1 MKSSKSLLVYKI
13 IHYLLNSYLQ
23 KASSKKLITPSTS
36 PVKVP
41 NRGVG
46 PSRGV
51 SPRRMISPRR
61 LISPWRDVGSSR
73 GGVSPR
79 RGVGKQNDVVS
90 DEQTELTI
98 DMSRTSYGIADTQ
111 KRRQKN
117 ELEVI
122 GFFIFR
128 FQTHFMI
135 RDYHIFFTFGTKCHN
150 QYNVFQILNSIFIL
164 CHLFL
169 NFSHFNLL
177 LK

>member
-1 MKSSKSLLVYKI
+1 
-13 IHYLLNSYLQ
+13 
-23 KASSKKLITPSTS
+23 
-36 PVKVP
+36 
-41 NRGVG
+41 
-46 PSRGV
+46 
-51 SPRRMISPRR
+51 MISPRR
-61 LISPWRDVGSSR
+61 LISPWRDIGSSR

-111 KRRQKN
+111 NRRQKN

-150 QYNVFQILNSIFIL
+150 
-164 CHLFL
+164 
-169 NFSHFNLL
+169 
-177 LK
+177 